1 MTERHS
7 GRTPKDNAD
16 VPPVL
21 PSEQPGGSDG
31 GGVLSP
37 EDLDISNSP
46 YVAEVSDGRYVV
58 SADRSSP
65 NVPDRTGNASA
76 AQSGGGR
83 GTADGAAGTESSPQP
98 QGRQDHQEQRQQQ
111 PQQPQHPPET
121 APTGSQPLQSPGAAR
136 SILASELE
144 RTDAQYAIDIVSQL
158 EGADVRHRTTSDDVV
173 GTFDNL
179 VLWYAQ
185 HVATETPT
193 QRTASLLFDRSEFS
207 APVSSNDIKRT
218 AKQHGLTR
226 SSTIGDLLDAL
237 E

>member
-7 GRTPKDNAD
+7 GRNPKDKAD

-46 YVAEVSDGRYVV
+46 YVAEVSEGRYVV
-58 SADRSSP
+58 SADRSP
-65 NVPDRTGNASA
+65 PKVPDQTAQNQHAE
-76 AQSGGGR
+76 QSGASGGPAVDPA
-83 GTADGAAGTESSPQP
+83 AD
-98 QGRQDHQEQRQQQ
+98 
-111 PQQPQHPPET
+111 
-121 APTGSQPLQSPGAAR
+121 SQPSNRHQPRQGAPDSRTEQPEPTDRQPIQSPGAAR
-136 SILASELE
+136 AVLAAELE
-144 RTDAQYAIDIVSQL
+144 HTDARYAIDIVSRL
-158 EGADVRHRTTSDDVV
+158 DGTDVRHRTTSDDVV

-179 VLWYAQ
+179 VMWYAQ
-185 HVATETPT
+185 HVATETST
-193 QRTASLLFDRSEFS
+193 QRTASLLFERSEFS
-207 APVSSNDIKRT
+207 APASSAEIKR
-218 AKQHGLTR
+218 AARRHGLTR

>member
-7 GRTPKDNAD
+7 GGSPKDKAD

-46 YVAEVSDGRYVV
+46 YVAEVSEGRYVV
-58 SADRSSP
+58 SADRSPP
-65 NVPDRTGNASA
+65 NVPDRTA
-76 AQSGGGR
+76 ANPRTEQSGATTQ
-83 GTADGAAGTESSPQP
+83 GTVDATPGSQP
-98 QGRQDHQEQRQQQ
+98 SNQHQ
-111 PQQPQHPPET
+111 PQQG
-121 APTGSQPLQSPGAAR
+121 APDRQPAQSPGAAR
-136 SILASELE
+136 SVLAAELE
-144 RTDAQYAIDIVSQL
+144 RTDARYAVDIVSRL

-207 APVSSNDIKRT
+207 APPSPDDIKRT
-218 AKQHGLTR
+218 AKRHGLTR
-226 SSTIGDLLDAL
+226 SSTIGDLLEAL